1 MDASG
6 LYGQHGLLKCR
17 SSFILS
23 TLVHTGPI
31 KNFFTSLTTGAIPV
45 FFNYVFLF
53 FRFFC
58 GFLSQTREEPFICP
72 FLIYLKKSSLLLFFV
87 KLVDSKYFTTF
98 LPVF

>member
-45 FFNYVFLF
+45 FFNYVFQYF
-53 FRFFC
+53 IFFC
-58 GFLSQTREEPFICP
+58 VLLS
-72 FLIYLKKSSLLLFFV
+72 
-87 KLVDSKYFTTF
+87 
-98 LPVF
+98 